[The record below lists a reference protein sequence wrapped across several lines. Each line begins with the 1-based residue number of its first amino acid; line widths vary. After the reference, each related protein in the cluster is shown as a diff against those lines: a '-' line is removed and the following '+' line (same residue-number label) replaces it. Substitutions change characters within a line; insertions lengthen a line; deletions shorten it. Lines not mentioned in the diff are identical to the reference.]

1 MKLLQIFLLSVSLV
15 SCGDGGGSGS
25 SANSSSPEG
34 PVSEDTPQGDPLE
47 EVELITPDGSVIN
60 ASIADTASEQTQG
73 LQNVQEDEFSENEG
87 KLFFY
92 LKDSAR
98 TFWMPNTFFDLD
110 IIYLD
115 KNLKI
120 TDIVRNVP
128 HYTGNVNSEI
138 PRAPTITSR
147 HVLEMKADSP
157 VADNLK
163 EEDILRWRSSLTL
176 EETEERVRERN

>member
-1 MKLLQIFLLSVSLV
+1 MKLLQILLLSVSLV

-25 SANSSSPEG
+25 GSPEG
-34 PVSEDTPQGDPLE
+34 PISTEDIPQRDPLE

-60 ASIADTASEQTQG
+60 ASIADTAAEQTQG
-73 LQNVQEDEFSENEG
+73 LQNVQEDEFSENDG

-92 LKDSAR
+92 LRDSAR

-163 EEDILRWRSSLTL
+163 EEDILQWRSSLTL
-176 EETEERVRERN
+176 EETEERIRERD

>member
-1 MKLLQIFLLSVSLV
+1 MKLLQITLLILSIA
-15 SCGDGGGSGS
+15 SCGGGSDSSGS
-25 SANSSSPEG
+25 AAPGG
-34 PVSEDTPQGDPLE
+34 PVTTEDTSNRDPLE
-47 EVELITPDGSVIN
+47 EVELITPDGAVIN
-60 ASIADTASEQTQG
+60 ASIADTPAEQTQG
-73 LQNVQEDEFSENEG
+73 LQNVQEDEFSDNDG

-120 TDIVRNVP
+120 TEIVRDVP

-157 VADNLK
+157 IADNLK
-163 EEDILRWRSSLTL
+163 EEDILQWRSSLTL
-176 EETEERVRERN
+176 DQTEERIRERD